1 MSSDV
6 HIVHQVHSV
15 HTVHLLADFIWNAQT
30 KNLPT
35 STIEAVKRCLL
46 DLFGA
51 AIAGFNAA
59 SATALRNVARKRHAP
74 GAASLWFDGAK
85 NGGLCAAGATLANS
99 GAASALDL
107 DDGHRAAAGHPGAGV
122 IPAALA
128 TARETGAD
136 GPELLTAIAI
146 GYDIGIRISAARD
159 FDRQDTLST
168 GRWAAYAAVA
178 AAGRLRQ
185 TSQDRLA
192 QALSI
197 AGVLS
202 PGLSAAG
209 YSRVMGNSAKEG
221 IPWAAYTGL
230 TALDLA
236 EDGFTGPL
244 DILDHPDYYDPG
256 KIADGLGQGFAIESV
271 YFKPYGCCRWIHAA
285 LDALSEIQA
294 SHGISGDRIREIQV
308 ETFGRALKLDNHTE
322 PDSPESA
329 QYSIPFCLALAALEG
344 GEALLPFRPTSLTD
358 RRVIDLAKKVS
369 LRVDPA
375 LDGAFPAAA
384 PARVTVKTADG
395 AFQAERRHPLGDPAN
410 PMDNAALRAK
420 FKRLADNRLPPDAR
434 DGLIGAIASMET
446 AGPENLFAA
455 LNEPLL
461 ETHP

>member
-1 MSSDV
+1 M
-6 HIVHQVHSV
+6 
-15 HTVHLLADFIWNAQT
+15 TRAVHLLAEFIQNIRADH
-30 KNLPT
+30 LPA
-35 STIEAVKRCLL
+35 SAIIAAKQCLL
-46 DLFGA
+46 DLSGA
-51 AIAGFNAA
+51 AVAGYDAV
-59 SATALRNVARKRHAP
+59 STTALRKLARRRHAP
-74 GAASLWFDGAK
+74 GAATLWFDGTK
-85 NGGLCAAGATLANS
+85 TGGLCAAGAALANS

-107 DDGHRAAAGHPGAGV
+107 DDGHRAAAGHPGAAV
-122 IPAALA
+122 IPAALT
-128 TARETGAD
+128 TAQETNAD
-136 GPELLTAIAI
+136 GPELLTAIAVGYEI
-146 GYDIGIRISAARD
+146 GVRISAARD

-168 GRWAAYAAVA
+168 GRWAAYAAAA
-178 AAGRLRQ
+178 AAGRLRR
-185 TSQDRLA
+185 TSPDRLA

-244 DILDHPDYYDPG
+244 DILDHPDYYDSG
-256 KIADGLGQGFAIESV
+256 KITGGLGKEFAIESV

-294 SHGISGDRIREIQV
+294 THGIPGDRIRAIQV

-344 GEALLPFRPTSLTD
+344 GEALLPLRPASLAD
-358 RRVIDLAKKVS
+358 QRVIDLAKKVS
-369 LRVDPA
+369 LRVDPT
-375 LDGAFPAAA
+375 LDQAFPAAA
-384 PARVTVKTADG
+384 PARVTVTTADG
-395 AFQAERRHPLGDPAN
+395 AFQAECRYPLGDPAN
-410 PMDNAALRAK
+410 PMDDAALQAK
-420 FKRLADNRLPPDAR
+420 FQRLAENRLSPEDQ
-434 DGLIGAIASMET
+434 DVLIGAVASIET
-446 AGPENLFAA
+446 TGPKNLFAA
-455 LNEPLL
+455 LNRPLL

>member
-6 HIVHQVHSV
+6 HIVHH
-15 HTVHLLADFIWNAQT
+15 LADFIRAFEAE
-30 KNLPT
+30 NLPP
-35 STIEAVKRCLL
+35 STIEAAKRCLL

-51 AIAGFNAA
+51 AIAGYDAVSTA
-59 SATALRNVARKRHAP
+59 ALRNLARKRQAP
-74 GAASLWFDGAK
+74 GAATVWFDSAQK
-85 NGGLCAAGATLANS
+85 GGLCAAGAALANS

-122 IPAALA
+122 IPAAIA
-128 TARETGAD
+128 TAEETNAT
-136 GPELLTAIAI
+136 GPELLAAIAL
-146 GYDIGIRISAARD
+146 GYDIGIRVSAARD
-159 FDRQDTLST
+159 LDRQDTLST
-168 GRWAAYAAVA
+168 GRWIAYGAAA
-178 AAGRLRQ
+178 AAGRLRN
-185 TSQDRLA
+185 TDPDRLA

-209 YSRVMGNSAKEG
+209 YSQIMGNSAKEG

-236 EDGFTGPL
+236 ENGFTGPL
-244 DILDHPDYYDPG
+244 DILDHPDYYDAR
-256 KIADGLGQGFAIESV
+256 KIADGLGGEFAIESV

-285 LDALSEIQA
+285 LDALSDIQA
-294 SHGISGDRIREIQV
+294 AHGIPGDRVQAIQV

-344 GEALLPFRPTSLTD
+344 GDALLPFRPASLANPN
-358 RRVIDLAKKVS
+358 VIALAKKVS
-369 LRVDPA
+369 LGVDPT
-375 LDGAFPAAA
+375 LDRAFPAAA
-384 PARVTVKTADG
+384 PARVTVTTADG
-395 AFQAERRHPLGDPAN
+395 AFGAECRHPLGDPAHT
-410 PMDNAALRAK
+410 MDDAALQAK
-420 FKRLADNRLPPDAR
+420 FRRLAANRLPPEDQDA
-434 DGLIGAIASMET
+434 LIDAIASLET
-446 AGPENLFAA
+446 AGPKPLFAT

>member
-6 HIVHQVHSV
+6 HIVHPVHSV
-15 HTVHLLADFIWNAQT
+15 HTVHLLAEFIRNAQT

-46 DLFGA
+46 DLSGA

-85 NGGLCAAGATLANS
+85 NGGLCAAGAALANS

-128 TARETGAD
+128 TARETGAG
-136 GPELLTAIAI
+136 GPELLAAIAL
-146 GYDIGIRISAARD
+146 GYEVGIRVSAARD

-168 GRWAAYAAVA
+168 GRWAAYGAVA
-178 AAGRLRQ
+178 AAGRLRN
-185 TSQDRLA
+185 TDPDPLA

-209 YSRVMGNSAKEG
+209 YSRIMGNSAKEG

-256 KIADGLGQGFAIESV
+256 KIADGLGKHFAIESV

-285 LDALSEIQA
+285 LDALLEIQA
-294 SHGISGDRIREIQV
+294 SHGIPGNRIRAIQV

-329 QYSIPFCLALAALEG
+329 QYSIPFCLALAAMAG
-344 GEALLPFRPTSLTD
+344 GEALLPLRPPSLAD
-358 RRVIDLAKKVS
+358 ARVIALAKKVS
-369 LRVDPA
+369 LRVEPT
-375 LDGAFPAAA
+375 LDRAFPAAA
-384 PARVTVKTADG
+384 PARVTVTTADG
-395 AFQAERRHPLGDPAN
+395 AFGAECRHPLGDPAHRMN
-410 PMDNAALRAK
+410 DAALQAK
-420 FKRLADNRLPPDAR
+420 FRRLAADRLSPEDQDA
-434 DGLIGAIASMET
+434 LIGAVASIET
-446 AGPENLFAA
+446 TGPEKLFAA
-455 LNEPLL
+455 LNRPLL
-461 ETHP
+461 ETHL